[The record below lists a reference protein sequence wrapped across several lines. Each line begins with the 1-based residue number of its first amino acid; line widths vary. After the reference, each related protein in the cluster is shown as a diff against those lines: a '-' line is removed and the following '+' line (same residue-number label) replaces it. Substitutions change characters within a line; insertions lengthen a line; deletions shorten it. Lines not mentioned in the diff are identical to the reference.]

1 MSAWMKYRGL
11 LPKPYSS
18 RRTPLQ
24 VSTYEEKSEKHL

>member
-1 MSAWMKYRGL
+1 MSSWVIYRGL

-18 RRTPLQ
+18 RRTPFR